1 MPLSCFLVD
10 YPRAATSLFTWCAI
24 DYHFTF
30 KFTETEVCRSSAL
43 TFPTLKLIALLWSVA
58 AIAWPPASGNSW
70 DLRPLRMQFYYS
82 ARCISGLEQHRMR
95 YWQHL
100 ACCLPPQYNCKDPR
114 ISPFFE
120 RPCIFR
126 PMYGASGCHCYP
138 RDKTKKWEKIVRICL
153 VSHRGTMSWQFS
165 KPHWVISSDRRHSW

>member
-58 AIAWPPASGNSW
+58 AIPWPPASGNSW

-138 RDKTKKWEKIVRICL
+138 RDKTKKMRENCQNLLKVRAQMKYIFLL
-153 VSHRGTMSWQFS
+153 VPFLIATFLR
-165 KPHWVISSDRRHSW
+165 